1 MHPAVNSPKH
11 TNSDTNNV
19 SSQLDD
25 FNDNR
30 VKQSNEPVK
39 SEDDLND
46 SDMLNHTIGSYDTT
60 SRSHDPDCDVTCD
73 LDTSCDLD
81 HDESLDPN
89 HGASRDLDHDESLD
103 PNHGASRDL
112 DHDAS
117 HDLNHDS
124 LSTSEVETSCEHNTQ
139 LDDSVIVEDN
149 DISNDDNDDGVEDAK
164 GFQYQFT
171 STNFIV
177 KVCDGHINLSS
188 NSYHWAIQ

>member
-11 TNSDTNNV
+11 ANSDTNNV

-30 VKQSNEPVK
+30 VEQSNEPVK

-46 SDMLNHTIGSYDTT
+46 SDILNHTIGSYDTT
-60 SRSHDPDCDVTCD
+60 SRSHDPDCDVSCD
-73 LDTSCDLD
+73 LDTPC
-81 HDESLDPN
+81 
-89 HGASRDLDHDESLD
+89 DLDHDESLD

-117 HDLNHDS
+117 HDLNHNS
-124 LSTSEVETSCEHNTQ
+124 LSTSEVETSCEHNNTQ

-188 NSYHWAIQ
+188 NSYHWASQ